1 MKKLLSVL
9 LAVVMLFSVVSVA
22 SAGFKED
29 AQLKFDENGN
39 FKIMVLADIQTG
51 YPVPQ
56 DMLNFIFEAVDFA
69 KPDVI
74 VLCGDN
80 INTEEVE
87 AYDTVFK
94 ALDRTGVPYT
104 AVLGNHDEESSGGLT
119 RDEIIERYMSYDN
132 YIGYDADASLHG
144 AGTHN
149 LPVLSSDGSKLAFN
163 LWMFDCGD
171 YVYNSEGEWLGYDWV
186 REDQIEWYK
195 NTRDAMTAEN
205 GGELVPSIA
214 FQHIIPQEPC
224 QKIFAPS
231 DINMGDL
238 TINFQDGTSHTFLPD
253 VNAYEGYLFEKSCPS
268 YGNDGQWD
276 AMLEGGDVLGLV
288 VGHDHVNNFV
298 VDVDGMDLIQTPG
311 CTYTSYSQSMIQG
324 ARVIE
329 VNEENPWEYSTYC
342 LTANALAQ
350 EDGSALGNDR
360 SEFDYTISYYF
371 EKIFAIFL
379 DFFRS
384 YISSF
389 GKQA

>member
-9 LAVVMLFSVVSVA
+9 LAVIMLVSAVSVA
-22 SAGFKED
+22 SAGYKED

-51 YPVPQ
+51 YPVPD
-56 DMLNFIFEAVDFA
+56 DMISFIFESVDFA

-74 VLCGDN
+74 ILCGDN
-80 INTEEVE
+80 INTEEKE
-87 AYDTVFK
+87 AYDDVFN

-132 YIGYDADASLHG
+132 YIGYDADPSLHG

-171 YVYNSEGEWLGYDWV
+171 YVYNSAGEWLGYDWV
-186 REDQIEWYK
+186 RKNQIEWYNK
-195 NTRDAMTAEN
+195 VRDEMTAEN

-224 QKIFAPS
+224 EKIFVPS
-231 DINMGDL
+231 EVNMGDL
-238 TINFQDGTSHTFLPD
+238 TINFQDGTSHTFIPD
-253 VNAYEGYLFEKSCPS
+253 INKYEGYLFEKSCPS

-276 AMLEGGDVLGLV
+276 AMLEGGDVLGVV

-298 VDVDGMDLIQTPG
+298 ADVDGIDLIQTPG
-311 CTYTSYSQSMIQG
+311 CTFTSYYNDMIQG

-329 VNEENPWEYSTYC
+329 INEENPWEYSTYN
-342 LTANALAQ
+342 LTANELAQ
-350 EDGSALGNDR
+350 DDGSALGNDR
-360 SEFDYTISYYF
+360 SEFDYTFSYYL
-371 EKIFAIFL
+371 EKFFAIFMNIL
-379 DFFRS
+379 RNLFS
-384 YISSF
+384 GAAI
-389 GKQA
+389 

>member
-224 QKIFAPS
+224 QKIFYPS
-231 DINMGDL
+231 DVNLGDL